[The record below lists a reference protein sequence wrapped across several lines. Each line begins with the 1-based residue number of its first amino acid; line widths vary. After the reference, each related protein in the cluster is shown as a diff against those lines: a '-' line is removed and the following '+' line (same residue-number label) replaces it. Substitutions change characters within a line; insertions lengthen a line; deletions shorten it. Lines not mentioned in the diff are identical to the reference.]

1 MALNLELV
9 HDVEVEDIDTKDAP
23 DFADAYISFATYDG
37 VPMTE
42 EQLDALNNERDFV
55 HEQVVKRLY

>member
-23 DFADAYISFATYDG
+23 DFSDAYISFATYDG
-37 VPMTE
+37 VPMTD

-55 HEQVVKRLY
+55 YEQVLKRVY